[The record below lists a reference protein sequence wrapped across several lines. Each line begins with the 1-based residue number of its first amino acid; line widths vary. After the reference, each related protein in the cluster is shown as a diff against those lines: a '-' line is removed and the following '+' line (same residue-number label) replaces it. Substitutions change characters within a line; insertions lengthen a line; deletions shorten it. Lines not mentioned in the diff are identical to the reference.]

1 MEGKYLITTD
11 SWFYA
16 PDGLKYRSAWGTI
29 NILDD
34 SVLGLRTNKGST
46 NWYASIGGNNKE
58 IIVAGCQIH
67 YAVKCDNKP
76 NIGKVDE
83 FHYDN
88 GAERLINRPTEIYI
102 AE

>member
-11 SWFYA
+11 NWFYA

-58 IIVAGCQIH
+58 IIVAGCQIY

-76 NIGKVDE
+76 YTGMVEE
-83 FHYDN
+83 FHYDG
-88 GAERLINRPTEIYI
+88 GAERSINRPTEIYI